1 VEEKDLY
8 KVWEKSNRLSIM
20 FMRMTITKNIKTT
33 LPKTDDA
40 KEFLANVAKRFKTAD
55 KSLAGALM
63 AKLTT
68 MKFDSTHGIQ
78 EHVFEMINLAA
89 QLKTL
94 GMNVDEFF
102 LVQFILNSLPPQYV
116 PFQINYNS
124 MKDK

>member
-1 VEEKDLY
+1 
-8 KVWEKSNRLSIM
+8 
-20 FMRMTITKNIKTT
+20 
-33 LPKTDDA
+33 
-40 KEFLANVAKRFKTAD
+40 
-55 KSLAGALM
+55 M